1 MGKLGRATRIEF
13 TDGCVI
19 DTPVEVALL
28 RNGALSVSHTY
39 ECDGV
44 KHSAVSLFAPGQ
56 WKSFDLETYTLVV
69 NNLDDQT
76 TKCYPGLSTCKAGP
90 FILKYLMKNIKLKK
104 SSALARTNELMR
116 SLETEVSYSGFPRLS
131 MKLIE
136 TPEELPVEQADVDTP
151 D

>member
-1 MGKLGRATRIEF
+1 MGKLGRATRVEF

-19 DTPVEVALL
+19 DTPVEVAVL
-28 RNGALSVSHTY
+28 RGGTLRVSHSY
-39 ECDGV
+39 KDDGV
-44 KHSAVSLFAPGQ
+44 KHSAVSHFAPGQ
-56 WKSFDLETYTLVV
+56 WKSFDLETYTLVI

-76 TKCYPGLSTCKAGP
+76 TKCYPGLSTCTAGP
-90 FILKYLMKNIKLKK
+90 FILKYLMKSIKLKK

-131 MKLIE
+131 MKLMQ
-136 TPEELPVEQADVDTP
+136 TPEELPVEKVDADTP